1 MKRSFLFSRRTVN
14 RISNCCSNLCL
25 FNLMG
30 TSVEDR
36 NNFRPLSQSLSLCS
50 FKPLEKENNNNV
62 ELAKSERECKS

>member
-1 MKRSFLFSRRTVN
+1 
-14 RISNCCSNLCL
+14 
-25 FNLMG
+25 MG